1 MPIDYPLLEIR
12 SEDRLAAEAVAR
24 TSGGLTAGV
33 VEAQI
38 RERQEILKLIAAGLD
53 APVCPELTNANPS
66 APHTVLLEA
75 QAWLLAQLA
84 YRFNRVPEQNHIAF
98 ANLFGAEPRAATQA
112 ETTLRFTVAG
122 APLNTNV
129 TIPIGTEVSD
139 AEGKYVFETTQ
150 AITILYGTTTGSVT
164 ARRTVTGQTLLAPNV
179 LTKMIDPIAF
189 IGEVSNPSAVDG
201 GTEAESLESA
211 LNRAKIYQ
219 RRGERIVSSK
229 DLEDAIK
236 DEALLGNG
244 IVRAFPFVRNGE
256 FAGELKAGYTTV
268 IAATGTGELIDD
280 AARTRINALLDTVVG
295 NQFVYVV
302 NPFFVNFDVTAN
314 VKLASSAI
322 AAATLSAIE
331 GNLRTF
337 YAASREQFGRAI
349 YRSEIIAV
357 IEGTAGV
364 DRIESAGAQILASPL
379 VDTKLKE
386 FELPKL
392 VNVTITVV

>member
-392 VNVTITVV
+392 MNVTITVV